1 MTGDEQGTLGE
12 LMEAEERGPSEEV
25 ELMGEQTL
33 RRALDDLPEGERSV
47 LELRFGIATD
57 NQPETI
63 AQVVRHLH
71 ISQPCT

>member
-1 MTGDEQGTLGE
+1 
-12 LMEAEERGPSEEV
+12 
-25 ELMGEQTL
+25 MGERETL

-71 ISQPCT
+71 ISRNRVRSLEEHGLARSAHGGKCKVFVGR